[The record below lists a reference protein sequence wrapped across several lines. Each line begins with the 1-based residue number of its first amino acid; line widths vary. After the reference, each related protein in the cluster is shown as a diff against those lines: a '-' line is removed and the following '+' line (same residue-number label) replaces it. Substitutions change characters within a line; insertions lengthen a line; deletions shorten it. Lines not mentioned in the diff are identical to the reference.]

1 MNWLYYYF
9 YQVKASI
16 RFCSWFF
23 LILIAPSAIAG
34 YSNYNSLLIGPHA
47 AGLGGAYTSLTDD
60 ASAIPFYNPA
70 NLARV
75 DGNKLS
81 AAVTLFNK
89 VDRDYD
95 TDTSFESA
103 SLRVNQG
110 AITPIPSAAGSAFSF
125 GNFALGISIVVP
137 DQEAYNGI
145 VQATQTTN
153 SFLNVSDR
161 SLWVG
166 GVVSMNLTEKDSVG
180 ITLYYTSRDFSRSIT
195 DKTES
200 GGETTVFNEEKVFTQ
215 NSLIYILGYGRQ
227 LAKKWRLGLS
237 YRFTSLPISGEGTFF
252 QTETSTTGAANSET
266 YDLKANTVI
275 PDRLAVGIS
284 YKQRHHRIWSFD
296 LHYYGKTT
304 YRDLDDQEIGDLVR
318 HVATL
323 NASLGYEHYWADWIS
338 IRMGLFSNLS
348 SHKEVDID
356 PSVRQ
361 PNHIDMWGWSTNL
374 GIYTNKNS
382 TITLGGYYTG
392 GKGYSSQRVRGELQ
406 KIKFSDQIFSLT
418 VGSSYQ
424 F

>member
-1 MNWLYYYF
+1 
-9 YQVKASI
+9 
-16 RFCSWFF
+16 
-23 LILIAPSAIAG
+23 
-34 YSNYNSLLIGPHA
+34 
-47 AGLGGAYTSLTDD
+47 
-60 ASAIPFYNPA
+60 
-70 NLARV
+70 
-75 DGNKLS
+75 
-81 AAVTLFNK
+81 
-89 VDRDYD
+89 
-95 TDTSFESA
+95 
-103 SLRVNQG
+103 
-110 AITPIPSAAGSAFSF
+110 
-125 GNFALGISIVVP
+125 
-137 DQEAYNGI
+137 
-145 VQATQTTN
+145 
-153 SFLNVSDR
+153 
-161 SLWVG
+161 
-166 GVVSMNLTEKDSVG
+166 
-180 ITLYYTSRDFSRSIT
+180 
-195 DKTES
+195 
-200 GGETTVFNEEKVFTQ
+200 
-215 NSLIYILGYGRQ
+215 
-227 LAKKWRLGLS
+227 
-237 YRFTSLPISGEGTFF
+237 LPISGEGTFF

>member
-1 MNWLYYYF
+1 M
-9 YQVKASI
+9 KAQI
-16 RFCSWFF
+16 QFF
-23 LILIAPSAIAG
+23 SLIFLLLVSFNSRAS

-70 NLARV
+70 NLARI

-89 VDRDYD
+89 YDRVYD
-95 TDTSFESA
+95 ADNSFESA

-137 DQEAYNGI
+137 GYEAYNGV

-153 SFLNVSDR
+153 SFLNINDR

-166 GVVSMNLTEKDSVG
+166 GVASLNLTEKDSVG
-180 ITLYYTSRDFSRSIT
+180 ITMYYTSRDYSRAVT

-227 LAKKWRLGLS
+227 LTKKWRFGAS
-237 YRFTSLPISGEGTFF
+237 YRFTSLPISGQGTLF
-252 QTETSTTGAANSET
+252 QTETSTTGTATSET
-266 YDLKANTVI
+266 FDREANTVI
-275 PDRLAVGIS
+275 PDRLALGIS
-284 YKQRHHRIWSFD
+284 YKQKHHRIWSFD
-296 LHYYGKTT
+296 LHYYGRAT
-304 YRDLDDQEIGDLVR
+304 YRDLDDQEVGDLVE
-318 HVATL
+318 HVPTV
-323 NASLGYEHYWADWIS
+323 NASLGYEHYWANWIS
-338 IRMGLFSNLS
+338 IRLGLFSNLS
-348 SHKEVDID
+348 SHEEVDVD
-356 PSVRQ
+356 PSSRQ
-361 PNHIDMWGWSTNL
+361 PNHIDMWGWSGNL

-382 TITLGGYYTG
+382 TITLGGYYSG
-392 GKGYSSQRVRGELQ
+392 GKGYSSQRVRGELK
-406 KIKFSDQIFSLT
+406 KIKFSDQIFSFV
-418 VGSSYQ
+418 VGTSYQ